1 MVKDH
6 LAIFAFVSSVVF
18 YGSSSMANP
27 SPKLTAMKARNSFDD
42 LKNCFDYHINPYTG
56 RYVLSDIKNE
66 LYVLTQKNSSKVFIT
81 KIDLS
86 NFKHSHKVEI
96 QADIG
101 LTLADM
107 GGEFTGVNTFDFK
120 KAPYGCG
127 HGYSSGLGVTWGN
140 GAKIIESYQKGLF
153 KIVPSDSLSSVV
165 VNLEQNM
172 ISEFDSRTSQ
182 RRSYMKIPEHIGLP
196 LYVGLKS
203 KKLFFVSN
211 DGEKNQLVRYNSSLN
226 RRDLVLSL
234 ADDMKIVQEG
244 EKFALSQIK
253 NDKIVVRFLPGW
265 SNSKSQLSSFRVPD
279 ELKDQAL
286 RLLLSFTTGKA
297 ILSTSDIRLQK
308 SLAKV
313 WMFDGSSNHIGK
325 VINPDAGYYFSQVI
339 HDDKNDQFILL
350 SNHLKTDDT
359 GSIFVFKAKEGKVLR
374 IQWLL

>member
-127 HGYSSGLGVTWGN
+127 HGYSSGLGVTWVM
-140 GAKIIESYQKGLF
+140 AQ
-153 KIVPSDSLSSVV
+153 
-165 VNLEQNM
+165 
-172 ISEFDSRTSQ
+172 
-182 RRSYMKIPEHIGLP
+182 
-196 LYVGLKS
+196 
-203 KKLFFVSN
+203 
-211 DGEKNQLVRYNSSLN
+211 
-226 RRDLVLSL
+226 
-234 ADDMKIVQEG
+234 
-244 EKFALSQIK
+244 
-253 NDKIVVRFLPGW
+253 
-265 SNSKSQLSSFRVPD
+265 
-279 ELKDQAL
+279 
-286 RLLLSFTTGKA
+286 RLL
-297 ILSTSDIRLQK
+297 
-308 SLAKV
+308 
-313 WMFDGSSNHIGK
+313 NHIK
-325 VINPDAGYYFSQVI
+325 KDF
-339 HDDKNDQFILL
+339 
-350 SNHLKTDDT
+350 
-359 GSIFVFKAKEGKVLR
+359 LR
-374 IQWLL
+374 